1 MRGEGAVRPLEDY
14 HSAMAHLPRV
24 TPEALLRRRR
34 LMVVAPHP
42 DDESL
47 GLGGLIA
54 ATRALGLPVVVVFLT
69 DGERSHVDSPTWPV
83 ARLAAQRRAE
93 AFAALAILGVGAAG
107 AHFLGL
113 GDTQLADLDSH
124 QCKAAAWQLAAFAT
138 SDTLVCVTA
147 PTDPHSD
154 HQIAA
159 ALVRE
164 APWPAGVEIMHY
176 PVWTWM
182 RPVHELPAT
191 PPLGVR
197 VAIDP
202 HSPCKCAAIAAHRSQ
217 HGQLIHDASEAFVLD
232 PAFLDHFTGPTE
244 TLLWPR

>member
-1 MRGEGAVRPLEDY
+1 MRAEGPTRPQADY
-14 HSAMAHLPRV
+14 HCALAHLPVV
-24 TPEALLRRRR
+24 TPTALLRRRR
-34 LMVVAPHP
+34 LLVIAPHP

-54 ATRALGLPVVVVFLT
+54 ATRTLGLPVVVVFLT
-69 DGERSHVDSPTWPV
+69 DGERSHVGSRTWPA
-83 ARLAAQRRAE
+83 ARLAAQRRTE
-93 AFAALAILGVGAAG
+93 ALAALAILGVGAAG

-113 GDTQLADLDSH
+113 GDTQLTALDAHHRKVAS
-124 QCKAAAWQLAAFAT
+124 AQLAALAT

-154 HQIAA
+154 HQVAA
-159 ALVRE
+159 ALVSE

-182 RPVHELPAT
+182 RPANELPAT
-191 PPLGVR
+191 PPFGVR
-197 VAIDP
+197 VAIAA
-202 HSPCKCAAIAAHRSQ
+202 HSPCKGAAIAAHRSQ
-217 HGQLIHDASEAFVLD
+217 HGQLIHDATEAFVLE
-232 PAFLDHFTGPTE
+232 PAFLARFTGPTE